1 MILFLSYYQRRHS
14 HRYHGWHSLPCT
26 LTASEF
32 ILDIV
37 HGVPGS
43 LADGSLVLTVSSDPR
58 FRNSGQELA
67 VLGRMATYVLVL
79 GLGVDELL
87 AEILPVAVVRSLVD
101 DDLLVVIGELVDDV
115 FVLLVELQIVV
126 GGDAFLRDRGSVI
139 GRQ

>member
-1 MILFLSYYQRRHS
+1 
-14 HRYHGWHSLPCT
+14 
-26 LTASEF
+26 
-32 ILDIV
+32 
-37 HGVPGS
+37 
-43 LADGSLVLTVSSDPR
+43 
-58 FRNSGQELA
+58 
-67 VLGRMATYVLVL
+67 MATYVLVL